1 MGFDKADI
9 DAIEPIRS
17 DCVNGSVSGNT
28 NATLNKQIEI
38 NMTRLIL
45 ITILFFALTSCKN
58 GSQKEITETEKQ
70 KDSLTTEIND
80 ISKNGIFNGFA
91 VSIVNDKGT
100 LYQKGFGF
108 SDIKTQKQYTDS
120 TIQNIGSI
128 SKTFV
133 GLALL
138 KAQELGKLKLDDPIN
153 KYLPFKVFNPN
164 FPNIDITIRHLATH
178 TSTIVDNEFYLTKNY
193 FLKENQDLI
202 GMNLV
207 FDETQVFNP
216 KDSVVSM
223 EIFLSNLLT
232 EKGKWNNKE
241 TFSKDKS
248 GEIYEY
254 SNIGTTLA
262 AFVIEKAT
270 GETFDKFTA
279 KHIMKPLKMNAS
291 GWHFEDINFN
301 NYSKLYENPKT
312 VLPFYSMVSYP
323 DGNFI
328 TSINDLSLYLTE
340 LIKGYNGNGTI
351 LSKESFKEY
360 FRPQLEGKNF
370 IDRNDKNPFSESYNV
385 GIFMGFGYTGY
396 IGHTGGDP
404 GVGSIMFFDP
414 KNNIGRI
421 LIINTSFFDKIGN
434 DTFYGIWDKLEKY
447 QTKLT
452 N

>member
-1 MGFDKADI
+1 
-9 DAIEPIRS
+9 
-17 DCVNGSVSGNT
+17 
-28 NATLNKQIEI
+28 
-38 NMTRLIL
+38 MTRLFL
-45 ITILFFALTSCKN
+45 ITFLFFALTSCKN
-58 GSQKEITETEKQ
+58 SSRAEITETEKQ
-70 KDSLTTEIND
+70 KDSLTAEIKD
-80 ISKNGIFNGFA
+80 ICKNGVFNGFA

-108 SDIKTQKQYTDS
+108 SDIKSQKKYTDS
-120 TIQNIGSI
+120 TIQNIASI

-153 KYLPFKVFNPN
+153 KYLPFKVVNPN
-164 FPNIDITIRHLATH
+164 FPTNVITIRHLATH
-178 TSTIVDNEFYLTKNY
+178 TSSIVDNEFYLTKNY
-193 FLKENQDLI
+193 FLKENQDLN

-207 FDETQVFNP
+207 FDETQAFNP
-216 KDSVVSM
+216 KDSVVYM
-223 EIFLSNLLT
+223 EMFLSNLLS
-232 EKGKWNNKE
+232 EKGKWNIKDIY
-241 TFSKDKS
+241 SKNEP
-248 GEIYEY
+248 GNIYEY

-262 AFVIEKAT
+262 ALVIEKAT
-270 GETFDKFTA
+270 GEKFDEFTT
-279 KHIMKPLKMNAS
+279 KHILKPLKMNAS
-291 GWHFEDINFN
+291 GWHFEDIDFAH
-301 NYSKLYENPKT
+301 YSKLYENPQK

-360 FRPQLEGKNF
+360 FKPQLKAKNF

-404 GVGSIMFFDP
+404 GVGSMMFFDP

-421 LIINTSFFDKIGN
+421 LIINTSFSDKIGN
-434 DTFYGIWDKLEKY
+434 DTFYGIWNKLEKY

>member
-1 MGFDKADI
+1 VLKIPTFVK
-9 DAIEPIRS
+9 RQ
-17 DCVNGSVSGNT
+17 NVSGNT
-28 NATLNKQIEI
+28 TATFKKQKEI
-38 NMTRLIL
+38 NMPRLIL
-45 ITILFFALTSCKN
+45 ITILLFTLTSCKN
-58 GSQKEITETEKQ
+58 RSQKEITETKKQ
-70 KDSLTTEIND
+70 KDSLTTEIKD

-108 SDIKTQKQYTDS
+108 SDIKTQKLYTDS

-153 KYLPFKVFNPN
+153 KYLPFKVVNPN
-164 FPNIDITIRHLATH
+164 FPNNDITIRHLANH
-178 TSTIVDNEFYLTKNY
+178 TSSIIDNEFYLTKNY
-193 FLKENQDLI
+193 FLKENQDLN
-202 GMNLV
+202 GMSLV
-207 FDETQVFNP
+207 FDQTQVFNP
-216 KDSVVSM
+216 KESVVSM
-223 EIFLSNLLT
+223 EMFLFNLLT
-232 EKGKWNNKE
+232 EKGKWNTKEIYAKNKPG
-241 TFSKDKS
+241 D
-248 GEIYEY
+248 IYEY

-262 AFVIEKAT
+262 ALVIEKAT
-270 GETFDKFTA
+270 GETFDNYTT
-279 KHIMKPLKMNAS
+279 KHLMKPLKMNAS
-291 GWHFEDINFN
+291 GWHFEDVNFA
-301 NYSKLYENPKT
+301 NYSRLYENPKT

-351 LSKESFKEY
+351 LSKESFQEY
-360 FRPQLEGKNF
+360 FRPQLEAKNF

-421 LIINTSFFDKIGN
+421 LIINTSFSDKIGN

>member
-1 MGFDKADI
+1 MTKTI
-9 DAIEPIRS
+9 IAIIF
-17 DCVNGSVSGNT
+17 
-28 NATLNKQIEI
+28 
-38 NMTRLIL
+38 IL
-45 ITILFFALTSCKN
+45 SLTSCIDSGQSKLAEN
-58 GSQKEITETEKQ
+58 SLQQ
-70 KDSLTTEIND
+70 DSLTNEIKE
-80 ISKNGIFNGFA
+80 ISKNNIFNGFA

-108 SDIKTQKQYTDS
+108 SDVKSQRKYSES
-120 TIQNIGSI
+120 TIQNIASI

-138 KAQELGKLKLDDPIN
+138 KAQEMGKLKLDDPIN
-153 KYLPFKVFNPN
+153 KYLPFKVVNPN
-164 FPNIDITIRHLATH
+164 FPDNEITIRHLANH
-178 TSTIVDNEFYLTKNY
+178 TSSIIDNEFYLTKNY
-193 FLKENQDLI
+193 FLKENQDLN
-202 GMNLV
+202 GMNLI

-223 EIFLSNLLT
+223 EVFLANLLT
-232 EKGKWNNKE
+232 EQGKWYTKEIYAKNKP
-241 TFSKDKS
+241 

-254 SNIGTTLA
+254 SNTATTLA
-262 AFVIEKAT
+262 AFIIEKAT
-270 GETFDKFTA
+270 GETFDKFTT
-279 KHIMKPLKMNAS
+279 KHILKPLKMNAS
-291 GWHFEDINFN
+291 GWHFEDIDFT
-301 NYSKLYENPKT
+301 NYSTLYENPKKT
-312 VLPFYSMVSYP
+312 LPFYSMVSYP

-360 FRPQLEGKNF
+360 FRPQLDAKNF

-404 GVGSIMFFDP
+404 GVGSMMFFDP

-421 LIINTSFFDKIGN
+421 LIINTSFSDKIGN
-434 DTFYGIWDKLEKY
+434 DTFYGIWNKLERY

>member
-1 MGFDKADI
+1 M
-9 DAIEPIRS
+9 
-17 DCVNGSVSGNT
+17 
-28 NATLNKQIEI
+28 NKFY
-38 NMTRLIL
+38 
-45 ITILFFALTSCKN
+45 TILFSFLILASCKN
-58 GSQKEITETEKQ
+58 GNQAKQIQSDVQ
-70 KDSLTTEIND
+70 KDSLTTEITD
-80 ISKNGIFNGFA
+80 FSKNGIFNGFT
-91 VSIVNDKGT
+91 VSIVNEKGT

-108 SDIKTQKQYTDS
+108 ADIENQKKYTDS
-120 TIQNIGSI
+120 TIQNIASI

-138 KAQELGKLKLDDPIN
+138 KAQEFGKLKLDDPIN
-153 KYLPFKVFNPN
+153 KYLPFKVVNPN
-164 FPNIDITIRHLATH
+164 FPYNEITVRHLATH
-178 TSTIVDNEFYLTKNY
+178 TSSIADNEFYLTKNY
-193 FLKENQDLI
+193 YLKENQDLN

-223 EIFLSNLLT
+223 EMFLFNLLT
-232 EKGKWNNKE
+232 PKGKWNTEEIYTKNKPG
-241 TFSKDKS
+241 D
-248 GEIYEY
+248 IYEY

-262 AFVIEKAT
+262 AFVLEKAT
-270 GETFDKFTA
+270 GEKFDKFTA
-279 KHIMKPLKMNAS
+279 KHILKPLNMNAS
-291 GWHFEDINFN
+291 GWHFEDINFAD
-301 NYSKLYENPKT
+301 YSNLYENSKT

-351 LSKESFKEY
+351 LSKESYKEY
-360 FRPQLEGKNF
+360 FKPQLEAKNF
-370 IDRNDKNPFSESYNV
+370 IDRNDKNPYSESYNV
-385 GIFMGFGYTGY
+385 GIFIGFGYTGF

-404 GVGSIMFFDP
+404 GVGSMMFFDP

-421 LIINTSFFDKIGN
+421 LIINTSFSDKTGN
-434 DTFYGIWDKLEKY
+434 ETFYGIWDKLEKY

>member
-1 MGFDKADI
+1 
-9 DAIEPIRS
+9 
-17 DCVNGSVSGNT
+17 
-28 NATLNKQIEI
+28 
-38 NMTRLIL
+38 MTKLIL
-45 ITILFFALTSCKN
+45 ITISIFTLVSCKN
-58 GSQKEITETEKQ
+58 RNQPKNNETNPQ
-70 KDSLTTEIND
+70 KDSLTLEIKD
-80 ISKNGIFNGFA
+80 ASKNGVFNGFA

-108 SDIKTQKQYTDS
+108 SDIKSQKEYTDS
-120 TIQNIGSI
+120 TIQNIASI

-153 KYLPFKVFNPN
+153 KYLPFKVVNPN
-164 FPNIDITIRHLATH
+164 FPSNEITIRHLANH
-178 TSTIVDNEFYLTKNY
+178 TSSIVDNEFYLTKDY
-193 FLKENQDLI
+193 FLKENQDLN

-223 EIFLSNLLT
+223 EMFLNNLLT
-232 EKGKWNNKE
+232 EKGKWNTKEIYAKNKPG
-241 TFSKDKS
+241 D
-248 GEIYEY
+248 IYEY
-254 SNIGTTLA
+254 SNIGTTLT

-270 GETFDKFTA
+270 GETFDKFTT
-279 KHIMKPLKMNAS
+279 KHILKPLKMNAS
-291 GWHFEDINFN
+291 GWHFEDIDFA

-340 LIKGYNGNGTI
+340 LIKCYNGNGTI

-360 FRPQLEGKNF
+360 FRPQLEAKNF

-385 GIFMGFGYTGY
+385 GIFIGFGYTGY

-414 KNNIGRI
+414 KKNIGRI
-421 LIINTSFFDKIGN
+421 LIINTSFSDKKGN

-447 QTKLT
+447 QTKLK

>member
-1 MGFDKADI
+1 MRYFTI
-9 DAIEPIRS
+9 IIFLISLISCE
-17 DCVNGSVSGNT
+17 NGIQT
-28 NATLNKQIEI
+28 H
-38 NMTRLIL
+38 
-45 ITILFFALTSCKN
+45 
-58 GSQKEITETEKQ
+58 QKEIEKQ
-70 KDSLTTEIND
+70 KDSLTAEIKNT
-80 ISKNGIFNGFA
+80 SKNGIFNGFA

-108 SDIKTQKQYTDS
+108 SDFENQKEYADS

-133 GLALL
+133 GIALL

-153 KYLPFKVFNPN
+153 KFLPFKVFNPN
-164 FPNIDITIRHLATH
+164 FPTVEITIRHLATH
-178 TSTIVDNEFYLTKNY
+178 TSSIADNDYYLTKDY
-193 FLKENQDLI
+193 YLKENQDLK
-202 GMNLV
+202 GLKLV
-207 FDETQVFNP
+207 FDEMQVFNP
-216 KDSVVSM
+216 SDSIVSM
-223 EIFLSNLLT
+223 EFFLENLL
-232 EKGKWNNKE
+232 EKKGKWNTKEIYLKNKP
-241 TFSKDKS
+241 

-270 GETFDKFTA
+270 GEKFDEFTA
-279 KHIMKPLKMNAS
+279 KHILRPLKMNAS
-291 GWHFEDINFN
+291 GWHFKDVNFN

-312 VLPFYSMVSYP
+312 VLPFYEMISYP

-360 FRPQLEGKNF
+360 YRPQLEAKNF
-370 IDRNDKNPFSESYNV
+370 IDRNDKNPYSESYNV
-385 GIFMGFGYTGY
+385 GIFMGFGYTGF

-421 LIINTSFFDKIGN
+421 LIINTSFSDKTGN

-447 QTKLT
+447 QAKLT

>member
-1 MGFDKADI
+1 
-9 DAIEPIRS
+9 
-17 DCVNGSVSGNT
+17 
-28 NATLNKQIEI
+28 
-38 NMTRLIL
+38 MTRHILLIISIFVL
-45 ITILFFALTSCKN
+45 ISCNNQSQTKITKN
-58 GSQKEITETEKQ
+58 ERQ
-70 KDSLTTEIND
+70 KDSLTAEIKD
-80 ISKNGIFNGFA
+80 ISKNEVFNGFA

-108 SDIKTQKQYTDS
+108 SDIKNQKKYTDS
-120 TIQNIGSI
+120 TIQNIASI

-138 KAQELGKLKLDDPIN
+138 KAQELGKLKLDEPIN
-153 KYLPFKVFNPN
+153 KYLPFKVVNPN
-164 FPNIDITIRHLATH
+164 FPTNEITIRHLATH
-178 TSTIVDNEFYLTKNY
+178 TSSILDNEFYLTKNY
-193 FLKENQDLI
+193 FVKENQDLNK
-202 GMNLV
+202 MNLV
-207 FDETQVFNP
+207 FDDTQVFNP

-223 EIFLSNLLT
+223 KTFLSNLLI
-232 EKGKWNNKE
+232 EKGKWNTKEIYSTNKP
-241 TFSKDKS
+241 

-270 GETFDKFTA
+270 GETFDKFTT
-279 KHIMKPLKMNAS
+279 KHILKPLKMNAS
-291 GWHFEDINFN
+291 GWHFEDINFAN
-301 NYSKLYENPKT
+301 HSKLYENPKT
-312 VLPFYSMVSYP
+312 VLPFYGMVSYP

-340 LIKGYNGNGTI
+340 LIKGYNGKGTI
-351 LSKESFKEY
+351 LSEESFKEY
-360 FRPQLEGKNF
+360 FRPQLEAKNF

-385 GIFMGFGYTGY
+385 GIFIGFGYTGY

-404 GVGSIMFFDP
+404 GVVSMLFFNP

-421 LIINTSFFDKIGN
+421 LIINTSIFDKIGN

-447 QTKLT
+447 QAKLT

>member
-1 MGFDKADI
+1 
-9 DAIEPIRS
+9 
-17 DCVNGSVSGNT
+17 
-28 NATLNKQIEI
+28 
-38 NMTRLIL
+38 MTRHILLIISIFVL
-45 ITILFFALTSCKN
+45 ISCN
-58 GSQKEITETEKQ
+58 NQSQTKITESERQ
-70 KDSLTTEIND
+70 KDSLTTEIKD
-80 ISKNGIFNGFA
+80 ISKNEVFNGFA

-108 SDIKTQKQYTDS
+108 SDIKNQKKYTDS
-120 TIQNIGSI
+120 TIQNIASI

-138 KAQELGKLKLDDPIN
+138 KAQELGKLKLDEPIN
-153 KYLPFKVFNPN
+153 KYLPFKVVNPN
-164 FPNIDITIRHLATH
+164 FPNNEITIRHLATH
-178 TSTIVDNEFYLTKNY
+178 TSSILDNEFYLTKNY
-193 FLKENQDLI
+193 FVKENQDLNK
-202 GMNLV
+202 MNLV
-207 FDETQVFNP
+207 FDDTQVFNP

-223 EIFLSNLLT
+223 KTFLSNLLI
-232 EKGKWNNKE
+232 EKGKWNTKEIYSKNKP
-241 TFSKDKS
+241 

-270 GETFDKFTA
+270 GETFDKFTT
-279 KHIMKPLKMNAS
+279 KHILKPLKMNAS
-291 GWHFEDINFN
+291 GWHFEDINFAN
-301 NYSKLYENPKT
+301 HSKLYENPKT
-312 VLPFYSMVSYP
+312 VLPFYGMVSYP

-340 LIKGYNGNGTI
+340 LIKGYNGKGTI
-351 LSKESFKEY
+351 LSEESFKEY
-360 FRPQLEGKNF
+360 FRPQLEAKNF

-385 GIFMGFGYTGY
+385 GIFIGFGYTGY

-404 GVGSIMFFDP
+404 GVVSMLFFNP

-421 LIINTSFFDKIGN
+421 LIINTSIFDKIGN